1 MGSIGIVVNLF
12 TAQEIEREQTGID
25 ADFMAQIRTPEGV
38 RGGVSIDQYLQKM
51 DRAGIDR
58 SLLIAVRAD
67 DLKVKGLFEIS
78 QGRVHSICSTH
89 PKRFSGL
96 AEVDPLRGVQGLRPG
111 WS

>member
-1 MGSIGIVVNLF
+1 MGSIDIVVNLF

-25 ADFMAQIRTPEGV
+25 ADFMAQIRMPEGM

-67 DLKVKGLFEIS
+67 DLKVKGLFEI
-78 QGRVHSICSTH
+78 
-89 PKRFSGL
+89 P
-96 AEVDPLRGVQGLRPG
+96 
-111 WS
+111 